1 MIKLN
6 NPIFTDTLTYQIQV
20 NIPTA
25 DYQAYRE
32 KIIAQLIKTVKVDG
46 FRPGNVPP
54 KVALEKLNPMSTEQ
68 TILEETISKYQGESV
83 EGIKKTLAEQNRTV
97 INYDIDLLEGD
108 GPQADKSYCFSVI
121 ARLLPI
127 IDLSEALKLKEPVL
141 EKGDFS
147 NIKEREAVLKEE
159 GIALLERLNQSQKSQ
174 NKTEYDTLEE
184 AFEKNQELKDNYK
197 NIEGFNEQ
205 IANFYDNEIKSFEN
219 RKKQEKLIFGMVD
232 AIPDFEL
239 PISQINAEVKRITQG
254 VMDRAVEKSI
264 SIDEAYK
271 GTGLDRIEEKEI
283 TTEDEVNA
291 NSLVAMQK
299 EFKLMYT
306 LRYIYETKL
315 DSNEKIKSEEVAQYS
330 KTLKQ
335 MPEQFGLP
343 KNLTNEEYEGQA
355 WDRLMRSKAF
365 SKFLEL
371 INIKSL

>member
-6 NPIFTDTLTYQIQV
+6 NPTFTDTLTYQIQV

-25 DYQAYRE
+25 EYQAYRE

-68 TILEETISKYQGESV
+68 TILEETISKYQGEAV
-83 EGIKKTLAEQNRTV
+83 EEIKKTLTEQNRTV

-108 GPQADKSYCFSVI
+108 GPQADKSYGFSVI

-127 IDLSEALKLKEPVL
+127 IDLSEALKLEEPVL
-141 EKGDFS
+141 SKEDFT

-159 GIALLERLNQSQKSQ
+159 GIALLDRLNQSQKSQ

-197 NIEGFNEQ
+197 SIEGFNEQ
-205 IANFYDNEIKSFEN
+205 ITSFYDNEIKSFEN

-239 PISQINAEVKRITQG
+239 PMGQINTEVKRITQG

-283 TTEDEVNA
+283 TTEDEVSA

-315 DSNEKIKSEEVAQYS
+315 ESNEKIKSEEIAQYS